1 MPLDMPLILLLFLLN
16 SNPPTA
22 CEYCVM
28 RQACLSILKGGVFMY
43 SQTAPTQNDYQ
54 NSNHNGKGRNMC
66 QTHVHE
72 YLGSTRIA
80 EEREDP
86 HNHRFAGV
94 TSEAI
99 PRGNSHVHRLLGNSD
114 FYENHHHEVGAT
126 TGPAIPVGE
135 GRHVHFVCGRT
146 TLDDG
151 HVHEFIFATLIE
163 DPIGD

>member
-1 MPLDMPLILLLFLLN
+1 MLFN
-16 SNPPTA
+16 SNLITA
-22 CEYCVM
+22 YAYCVVG
-28 RQACLSILKGGVFMY
+28 QAYLSILKGGFNMR
-43 SQTAPTQNDYQ
+43 SQTAPNQDNYQNDHC
-54 NSNHNGKGRNMC
+54 SCNHHKTC

-126 TGPAIPVGE
+126 TGPAIPVGD

-163 DPIGD
+163 DPIGN